1 MVNYRRNFVPGGT
14 YFFTVA
20 LRDRRSQQLTQS
32 IDLLRQAFRNT
43 LRSQPF
49 HIDAIVV
56 LPDHLHSIWTLPP
69 GDNDYPS
76 RWKAIK
82 SNFSRQLSHAG
93 IPVEKRQDG
102 STLVWQRRYWEH
114 TIRND
119 EDFKRHIDYIHI
131 NPIKHGLVKHVVDWP
146 FSSFHR
152 YVKQGIL
159 PVTWASD
166 AMCDFIRG
174 EPEYED

>member
-20 LRDRRSQQLTQS
+20 LRNRQSRQLTQS
-32 IDLLRQAFRNT
+32 IDLLHRAFRDT

-49 HIDAIVV
+49 QIDAIVI
-56 LPDHLHSIWTLPP
+56 LPDHLHTIWTLPP
-69 GDNDYPS
+69 GDSDYPA
-76 RWKAIK
+76 RWKAVK
-82 SNFSRQLSHAG
+82 SNFSRLLVKSG

-114 TIRND
+114 TIRDHND
-119 EDFKRHIDYIHI
+119 LNRHIDYIHF
-131 NPIKHGLVKHVVDWP
+131 NPVKHGLVSRVADWP

-152 YVKQGIL
+152 YVKLGL
-159 PVTWASD
+159 LSLDWASETV
-166 AMCDFIRG
+166 CDSVGG
-174 EPEYED
+174 EPAYRD